1 MSISGPEVA
10 QNLCVAHDNDSE
22 GVDVRG
28 EDDDQGD
35 QFIFLLPSPGRDT
48 VQLGPSNFM
57 FHFVIHGERDRDEEG
72 HYWRNKR
79 KTVLNVIGE
88 IMDSVTEW
96 RDPEMFCTISP
107 CAIIIMMSKPLM

>member
-57 FHFVIHGERDRDEEG
+57 FHFVIHGEGDRDEEG

-88 IMDSVTEW
+88 LLWTQLRSGEIQKCSVQ
-96 RDPEMFCTISP
+96 FLHVQS
-107 CAIIIMMSKPLM
+107 SL